1 MKNQQLTFIFRL
13 LMVFIISSFLY
24 FIFIYIPNLNN
35 RIEDAKLANAA
46 TVASAN
52 QMINDNRKSFIENEI
67 YFIFSATDDWL
78 MKSSIDGSYTNLT
91 TKEIF
96 PFLRYMKNN
105 GNDELISM
113 VESIKYTITIN
124 QDEPE
129 HFILKIYGLKSLI
142 GSEDY
147 IRNSQII
154 KATKITSMNDHLELD
169 FSNKTVIELVKFHNK
184 RISMENELDCKNG
197 TIWNQRYGRCE

>member
-1 MKNQQLTFIFRL
+1 MKNQLLIFIFRL
-13 LMVFIISSFLY
+13 LMVFIVGF
-24 FIFIYIPNLNN
+24 FIYIEFIYIPKLNN
-35 RIEDAKLANAA
+35 RIENAELNNAA
-46 TVASAN
+46 SVAIAN
-52 QMINDNRKSFIENEI
+52 QIINDTRKSFIENEI
-67 YFIFSATDDWL
+67 NFIFSATDDWL

-96 PFLRYMKNN
+96 PFLRNMKNN

-113 VESIKYTITIN
+113 VESIKYTITTN

-129 HFILKIYGLKSLI
+129 HFILKIYGLKNLI

-184 RISMENELDCKNG
+184 VNN
-197 TIWNQRYGRCE
+197 